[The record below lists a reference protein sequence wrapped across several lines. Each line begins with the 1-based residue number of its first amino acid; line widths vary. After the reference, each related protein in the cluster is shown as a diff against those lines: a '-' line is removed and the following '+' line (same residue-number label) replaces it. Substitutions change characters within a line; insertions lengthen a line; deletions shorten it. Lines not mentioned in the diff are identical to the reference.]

1 MNIQRAG
8 GCRFGMVPLLVL
20 AVTANAQT
28 SRSKP
33 EVPEALRISAGE
45 TQVLHAQASGAQ
57 IYVCTSSSDGKPQ
70 WTLKA
75 PDAELRD
82 EQGKVIG
89 HHGAGPSWKHSDGSE
104 VTATATARVDAPEA
118 QAVPWLL
125 LRAVNHVGH
134 GVLARVSRTC
144 SASIRTA
151 GSLRR
156 PCNATA
162 PSRTRK
168 CASPTARTITST
180 HPRGECAGPGT
191 YRYHEY
197 RDGRGDGRVKS
208 LRPPLIS
215 VPAAAGRRRSPARN
229 RRRDW

>member
-33 EVPEALRISAGE
+33 EVPEALRISVGE
-45 TQVLHAQASGAQ
+45 TPVLHAQASGAQ

-104 VTATATARVDAPEA
+104 VTARATARVDAPEA
-118 QAVPWLL
+118 EAVPWLL
-125 LRAVNHVGH
+125 LRAVSH
-134 GVLARVSRTC
+134 GVLASVTQVQRIHTHGGQPTPALQCDGAKQNTEVRIPY
-144 SASIRTA
+144 SADYYFY
-151 GSLRR
+151 
-156 PCNATA
+156 A
-162 PSRTRK
+162 P
-168 CASPTARTITST
+168 A
-180 HPRGECAGPGT
+180 E
-191 YRYHEY
+191 
-197 RDGRGDGRVKS
+197 
-208 LRPPLIS
+208 
-215 VPAAAGRRRSPARN
+215 
-229 RRRDW
+229 